1 MIGTVAA
8 SFVAESGT
16 ALCATC
22 DAIQEAG
29 ARLLARAQKA
39 GEIRPDA
46 QIREVLLTAHSA
58 AWNAEQTHAPGAVD
72 RLLGILYAGL
82 RAPDSAEAPA
92 RAGGRR
98 DRSPRASHSKPAGRG
113 GRSGS

>member
-46 QIREVLLTAHSA
+46 QIRVEILTSHSA
-58 AWNAEQTHAPGAVD
+58 AWLAEQTHDPGAVE
-72 RLLGILYAGL
+72 RLHGFLFFGL
-82 RAPDSAEAPA
+82 SAPVSSEAPA
-92 RAGGRR
+92 RAGGRL
-98 DRSPRASHSKPAGRG
+98 DRSPRASHSK
-113 GRSGS
+113 